1 MNATAMPVTTALRAP
16 RPVPGPARIRPN
28 DGVTL
33 SSASVAPPAR
43 PARQAGPPRAARLQ
57 DFEGLAQLLVS
68 GVGGPVLASTG
79 ALLGF
84 LLGGPATGL
93 TLAMAG
99 GSLPALLFG
108 GYDVVV
114 GTGDILTGREGGKGQ
129 LALGLALLVAGPGLT
144 WAGASLGAMLGTASA
159 ATLGAMLAPALLVA
173 GPWVFLEVA
182 RRLRTQA

>member
-1 MNATAMPVTTALRAP
+1 MNATAIPVTTALRVP
-16 RPVPGPARIRPN
+16 RPMPGPARIRPN

-43 PARQAGPPRAARLQ
+43 PARQAEPPRAARLQ
-57 DFEGLAQLLVS
+57 DFEGLAQLLIS
-68 GVGGPVLASTG
+68 GIGGPVLASTG

-84 LLGGPATGL
+84 LLGGPALGL
-93 TLAMAG
+93 TLATAG

-114 GTGDILTGREGGKGQ
+114 GTGDILAGRKGGKGQ

-159 ATLGAMLAPALLVA
+159 ATLGAMLAPALLFA
-173 GPWVFLEVA
+173 GPWIFIEVA
-182 RRLRTQA
+182 GRLRTQA